1 MLSYPVVISVTIV
14 SLVVTSIV
22 VFLVSGSFTAIL
34 VVLALAAIVYLL
46 LQQFGVIN
54 VKVRDGGI
62 DFDYHE
68 TVPAPASK
76 THTKKQKET
85 AIHIKE
91 VFYVSGNNYS
101 YNDAPAVCAAY
112 GAELASYDQIQEA
125 FSLGAEWCG
134 YGWSAAGLALYPTQE
149 STWLS
154 MQKEADE
161 TKRTACGRPGI
172 NGGYFDPTL
181 KFGVNCYGN
190 KPNSPKG
197 LKLPQ
202 PLPGT
207 DSSTFEK
214 AVDKFKKML
223 GSMKVSSFNRDLW
236 SEKSVAAKTAETL
249 EGDIETTFEKGYS
262 DIKNVF

>member
-1 MLSYPVVISVTIV
+1 MLSYPVIISVTIV
-14 SLVVTSIV
+14 SLVVISVV

-34 VVLALAAIVYLL
+34 VVLALAVIIYML

-54 VKVRDGGI
+54 VKVRNGGI

-68 TVPAPASK
+68 TVPAPESK
-76 THTKKQKET
+76 SHDKKHKET
-85 AIHIKE
+85 SVHIKE
-91 VFYVSGNNYS
+91 VFYVSGNNYT

-154 MQKEADE
+154 IQKEADE
-161 TKRTACGRPGI
+161 SKRTACGRPGI

-181 KFGVNCYGN
+181 KFGVNCYGTKPAN
-190 KPNSPKG
+190 KGIKF
-197 LKLPQ
+197 PQ
-202 PLPGT
+202 PVPGT
-207 DSSTFEK
+207 DTS

-223 GSMKVSSFNRDLW
+223 SSMKISSFNRDIW
-236 SEKSVAAKTAETL
+236 SEQNVATHATNTIY
-249 EGDIETTFEKGYS
+249 GDIKKAGANIER
-262 DIKNVF
+262 DIKNDL